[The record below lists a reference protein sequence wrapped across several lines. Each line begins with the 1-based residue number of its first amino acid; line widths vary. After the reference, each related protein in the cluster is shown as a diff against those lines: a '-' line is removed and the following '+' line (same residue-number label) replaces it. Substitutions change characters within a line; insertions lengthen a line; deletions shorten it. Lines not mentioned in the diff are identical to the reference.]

1 MQTYVAVQLDIGGCV
16 VRHEETAQVM
26 NRLVGEFANFDDA
39 VGAACVQ
46 LDCKQQ
52 MNGVLVKGNHTGG
65 HMIVTTQE
73 LEAL

>member
-26 NRLVGEFANFDDA
+26 NRLVGEFSNFGDA
-39 VGAACVQ
+39 VGAACAQ
-46 LDCKQQ
+46 LGCQQ
-52 MNGVLVKGNHTGG
+52 AKNGVLIKGNHTGG
-65 HMIVTTQE
+65 HMIMTTQE